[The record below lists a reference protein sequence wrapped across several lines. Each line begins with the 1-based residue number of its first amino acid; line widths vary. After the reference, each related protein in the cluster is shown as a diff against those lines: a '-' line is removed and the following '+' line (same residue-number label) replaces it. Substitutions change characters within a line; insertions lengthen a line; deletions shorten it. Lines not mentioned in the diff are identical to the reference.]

1 MTKADAEEMAAS
13 VVLAI
18 KTAMA
23 PLQKKIA
30 ALEQRNT
37 ELAARILEL
46 EAARAARSEVD
57 V

>member
-1 MTKADAEEMAAS
+1 MKQADMEAMAAS

-18 KTAMA
+18 KTAME
-23 PLQKKIA
+23 PLKKKIA
-30 ALEQRNT
+30 TLEARND

-46 EAARAARSEVD
+46 EATRAARSEVE